1 MIFLEVLPI
10 FIALFA
16 GLLFHYGVLSAWL
29 VKYENKLIQWITVL
43 ILAAMGYEIGSIP
56 NIFSQLLTVGKVV
69 AVFVL
74 LTFVISI
81 LLYFLYF
88 NVRYHFT
95 KKKKVAQKSQIRQSK
110 LKMLTDSFL
119 YLSAVIMGFVLA
131 LIIGY
136 TVKQID
142 FIVNVILY
150 VLLFVIGQ
158 QLRQQNVKLKQVLIN
173 TKALSI
179 ALVSMVAS
187 WVAGLIAAAFLGLS
201 WNMGLAMSS
210 GFGWYSLSGILV
222 GQLGQPEMGAAVF
235 FIDLIREMLAVLFIP
250 VLVRLNSQLAIGYS
264 GATAMDFTL
273 PVLKNTL
280 PKEDVILCI
289 VSGFILSIATPIF
302 IPLWMSF

>member
-1 MIFLEVLPI
+1 
-10 FIALFA
+10 
-16 GLLFHYGVLSAWL
+16 
-29 VKYENKLIQWITVL
+29 
-43 ILAAMGYEIGSIP
+43 
-56 NIFSQLLTVGKVV
+56 
-69 AVFVL
+69 
-74 LTFVISI
+74 
-81 LLYFLYF
+81 
-88 NVRYHFT
+88 
-95 KKKKVAQKSQIRQSK
+95 
-110 LKMLTDSFL
+110 MLTDSFL

-222 GQLGQPEMGAAVF
+222 GQLGQPEMGLS
-235 FIDLIREMLAVLFIP
+235 LIHI
-250 VLVRLNSQLAIGYS
+250 
-264 GATAMDFTL
+264 
-273 PVLKNTL
+273 
-280 PKEDVILCI
+280 
-289 VSGFILSIATPIF
+289 
-302 IPLWMSF
+302 